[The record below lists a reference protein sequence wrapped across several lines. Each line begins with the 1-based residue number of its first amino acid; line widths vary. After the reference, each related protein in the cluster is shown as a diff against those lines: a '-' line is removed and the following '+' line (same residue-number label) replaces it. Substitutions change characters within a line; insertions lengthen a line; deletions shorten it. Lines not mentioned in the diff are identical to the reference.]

1 MGGVLIGFAIIG
13 FVILVG
19 WLLARFGI
27 VSQEGRLVLNQT
39 SFFAASP
46 ALLFTVLAKADVGL
60 LFSSVLAVALI
71 TFAIVAVIYGVVAR
85 IWFTKDPS
93 RIALA
98 ATASG
103 YSNVNNIGLPVAIYV
118 IGDASFIGPMLL
130 LQLLILA
137 PLLLATLDIL
147 TAGRASFV
155 GILTQP
161 LRNPMLIGAMLGAVV
176 AAFDIQLPDPVLAP
190 LEILGGAAVPLMLLA
205 FGISLGGDK
214 PLQPGTGRR
223 EVVLAVALKNLVM
236 PVAAFLLAKFAF
248 GMDDHLVYACTV
260 MAALPSAQNMYQY
273 ALRYDRATVITRD
286 IVLLT
291 TVMALPVMLVIAWLL
306 KPA

>member
-1 MGGVLIGFAIIG
+1 VGGVLIGFAIIG

-19 WLLARFGI
+19 WLLARFRI
-27 VSQEGRLVLNQT
+27 VSQEGRLVLNKT

-46 ALLFTVLAKADVGL
+46 ALLFTVLAESDVQL
-60 LFSSVLAVALI
+60 LFSSVLAVALLA
-71 TFAIVAVIYGVVAR
+71 FVAVALVYTVVAR
-85 IWFTKDPS
+85 LWLTKDAS

-98 ATASG
+98 AAASG

-118 IGDASFIGPMLL
+118 IGDASFVGPMLL
-130 LQLLILA
+130 LQLLVIA
-137 PLLLATLDIL
+137 PVLLLTLDIL
-147 TAGRASFV
+147 TSGRASV
-155 GILTQP
+155 TGILTQP
-161 LRNPMLIGAMLGAVV
+161 LRNPMLIGSLLGALV

-205 FGISLGGDK
+205 FGVSLGGER

-223 EVVLAVALKNLVM
+223 EVWLAVVLKNTVM
-236 PVAAFLLAKFAF
+236 PVAAFLLARFVF
-248 GMDDHLVYACTV
+248 GMDDQLVYACTV

-291 TVMALPVMLVIAWLL
+291 TVLALPVMLLIAWLL

>member
-1 MGGVLIGFAIIG
+1 MGGVLIGFAVIG
-13 FVILVG
+13 FVIFVG
-19 WLLARFGI
+19 WLLARLHV
-27 VSQEGRLVLNQT
+27 VSQEGRLVLNKT

-46 ALLFTVLAKADVGL
+46 ALLFTVLSEADVGL

-71 TFAIVAVIYGVVAR
+71 AFVSVAVIYSVIAR
-85 IWFTKDPS
+85 IWFTRDPS

-103 YSNVNNIGLPVAIYV
+103 YSNINNIGLPVAIYV
-118 IGDASFIGPMLL
+118 IGDAGFVGPMLL
-130 LQLLILA
+130 LQLLVLA
-137 PLLLATLDIL
+137 PLLLATLDVL

-155 GILTQP
+155 GIITQP
-161 LRNPMLIGAMLGAVV
+161 LRNPMLIAAALGALV
-176 AAFDIQLPDPVLAP
+176 AALDIQLPDPVLAP

-205 FGISLGGDK
+205 FGISLRGER
-214 PLQPGTGRR
+214 PLQPGSGRK
-223 EVVLAVALKNLVM
+223 EVALAVALKSLVM
-236 PVAAFLLAKFAF
+236 PVIAYVLARFAF
-248 GMDDHLVYACTV
+248 GLEEQLVYACTV

-273 ALRYDRATVITRD
+273 ALRYDRATAITRD

-291 TVMALPVMLVIAWLL
+291 TIGSLPVMLVVAWLL

>member
-19 WLLARFGI
+19 WLLARFRI
-27 VSQEGRLVLNQT
+27 VSQDGRLVLNRT
-39 SFFAASP
+39 AFFAASP
-46 ALLFTVLAKADVGL
+46 ALLFTVLAKADVQL
-60 LFSSVLAVALI
+60 LFSSVLAVALLA
-71 TFAIVAVIYGVVAR
+71 FVAVALIYTVVAR
-85 IWFTKDPS
+85 LWLTKDPS

-98 ATASG
+98 ASASG

-118 IGDASFIGPMLL
+118 IGDASFVGPMLL
-130 LQLLILA
+130 LQLLVIA
-137 PLLLATLDIL
+137 PLLLATLDVL

-155 GILTQP
+155 GVLTQP
-161 LRNPMLIGAMLGAVV
+161 LRNPMLIASALGAVV
-176 AAFDIQLPDPVLAP
+176 AALGIELPDAVLAP

-205 FGISLGGDK
+205 FGISLGGER

-223 EVVLAVALKNLVM
+223 EVWLAVVLKNAIM
-236 PVAAFLLAKFAF
+236 PVIAFLLATFLF
-248 GMDDHLVYACTV
+248 RMDAHLVYACTV

-273 ALRYDRATVITRD
+273 ALRYDRGTVITRD

-291 TVMALPVMLVIAWLL
+291 TVLSLPVMLVIAALL